1 MRDGDVYVV
10 VPAFNEGEALPR
22 TVAELEP
29 YGFTVVVVDDGS
41 AIPALEYL
49 RNSHVTYL
57 RHDSNLGQGAAL
69 QTGTDYALLKGAEC
83 IVHFDAD
90 GQHSPALIRLLID
103 PIAKGEC
110 DVVFGSRFLNEHD
123 RAQVPA
129 AKRLVLKV
137 GVLVSWL
144 FSGVWL
150 TDTHNGF
157 RALSRAA
164 AQQISLSEDGF
175 AHATEILHLVRRAG
189 LRYKEVPVTIQYTA
203 YSQAKGQS
211 AFNGINILID
221 LLLGK
226 LQK

>member
-1 MRDGDVYVV
+1 MVRDY
-10 VPAFNEGEALPR
+10 
-22 TVAELEP
+22 
-29 YGFTVVVVDDGS
+29 
-41 AIPALEYL
+41 
-49 RNSHVTYL
+49 
-57 RHDSNLGQGAAL
+57 
-69 QTGTDYALLKGAEC
+69 
-83 IVHFDAD
+83 
-90 GQHSPALIRLLID
+90 
-103 PIAKGEC
+103 
-110 DVVFGSRFLNEHD
+110 NEHD
-123 RAQVPA
+123 CSQVPC
-129 AKRLVLKV
+129 AKRFVLKV
-137 GVLVSWL
+137 GVLISWL

-150 TDTHNGF
+150 SDTHNGF

-175 AHATEILHLVRRAG
+175 AHATEILKLVRRAG

>member
-10 VPAFNEGEALPR
+10 VPAFNEGKALSR

-41 AIPALEYL
+41 TIPALEYL
-49 RNSHVTYL
+49 RNSGVTYL
-57 RHDSNLGQGAAL
+57 RHACNLGQGAAL

-90 GQHSPALIRLLID
+90 GQHSPALIRSLID
-103 PIAKGEC
+103 QIAKGEC

-123 RAQVPA
+123 RTQVPA

-150 TDTHNGF
+150 TDAHNGF

-164 AQQISLSEDGF
+164 AQQIRLREDRF
-175 AHATEILHLVRRAG
+175 AHATEILKLVRQAG
-189 LRYKEVPVTIQYTA
+189 LRYREVPVTIRYTA
-203 YSQAKGQS
+203 YSKGKGQS

-221 LLLGK
+221 LFLGK
-226 LQK
+226 LQA

>member
-10 VPAFNEGEALPR
+10 VPAFNEGEALSH

-41 AIPALEYL
+41 TIPALEYL
-49 RNSHVTYL
+49 RNSRVTYL
-57 RHDSNLGQGAAL
+57 RHASNLGQGAAL

-90 GQHSPALIRLLID
+90 GQHSPALIRSLID

-164 AQQISLSEDGF
+164 AQQISLNEDGF
-175 AHATEILHLVRRAG
+175 AHATEILKLVRRAG